1 MSLTSKILEGLNEQQ
16 KEAVTYGKGPL
27 LIIAGAG
34 TGKTQV
40 ITRRIAYLI
49 ASKKAKPE
57 EILAFTFSEKAA
69 REMEEKVDIL
79 VSYGYTGAWIG
90 TFHAFGDELLRE
102 HALELGLDPNLQVL
116 TKPEQ
121 IIFFR
126 DHLFEFS
133 LSYYRP
139 LGNPTR
145 YIEAIT
151 TLFSRAKDED
161 VTAKEYLDYAEGLEE
176 KARASLEDLELADV
190 ASQQAEI
197 ARTYQKYQ
205 NLLAKYG
212 KIDSGDQ
219 ITLPLR
225 LFRSHPA
232 ILRLYQER
240 FRYILLDEFQDT
252 NYAQFQLVKLLAAGY
267 QNITVVADDDQ
278 SIYKFRGTAIS
289 NVSGFMDI
297 YSQAKQI
304 VLTQNYRSTQIIL
317 DIAYRLIN
325 YNNPDRLE
333 PQNKI
338 SKRLTAQIKEEGIVK
353 RLHFDTLSSETE
365 GVAKLIRERVEKEG
379 YSYRDFVILVRANNS
394 AHSFLRSLNMADIPW
409 FFSGNEG
416 LYLREEV
423 RFLISFLRSV
433 ANFDDS
439 VSLYHLTISPIY
451 ELSGRGLTLCTNY
464 ASRRNRSL
472 FYVFSHLSEIPQLQE
487 EITAEDK
494 AIIDKVIKDLGEYA
508 DLSTRRSTG
517 EVLYKFITKSGY
529 LKRLI
534 SSPSSA
540 NEKKVKNIARFFDI
554 IRSTSH
560 VITDDRVPPFINY
573 LDLLIEAGDDPAA
586 AEVDMDM
593 EIDAVNVL
601 TVHKAKGLEFPVV
614 IMVNLVWQRFPTY
627 FRREGIPLP
636 DALIKDILPSGNF
649 HVQAERRLFY
659 VAMTRAKKELY
670 FASARDG
677 GGKRA
682 RKISQ
687 FIMEALDLS
696 KTDVLPYRASSLE
709 VIERNAPPAGRERA
723 EEAISPTEILTLSY
737 RRIDDYLTCPLK
749 YKYVHMIRVPIMQ
762 HHAAVYGSALH
773 QAVQKYYRGR
783 LAGQPMGEDELLAVF
798 DGCWTNEGF
807 LSREHEEQRR
817 EEGRRVLHR
826 FYQMVQK
833 EKHLPT
839 YVEKKFRFLLEHNR
853 IIGRW
858 DRIDIHNGEVCIVD
872 FKSSNV
878 REKKNA
884 DKRTKKSLQL
894 ALYALAYQKIF
905 GKIPERVE
913 LHFLESGL
921 RGVATLTE
929 QNLSQ
934 TIEKIEQAAV
944 GIRAGFYQAKP
955 SYQACRLLTCA
966 YQQVCPSVFL
976 GKR

>member
-1 MSLTSKILEGLNEQQ
+1 LEILEGLNKEQ
-16 KEAVTYGKGPL
+16 KEAVTHGKGPL

-49 ASKKAKPE
+49 ASKRVKPE
-57 EILAFTFSEKAA
+57 EILALTFTEKAA
-69 REMEEKVDIL
+69 TEMEERVDIL
-79 VSYGYTGAWIG
+79 VPYGYTGTWIG
-90 TFHAFGDELLRE
+90 TFHAFGDEVLRE
-102 HALELGLDPNLQVL
+102 HALKLGLDPNLQVL

-126 DHLFEFS
+126 DRLFEFS

-145 YIEAIT
+145 YIEAMT

-161 VTAKEYLDYAEGLEE
+161 VAPEEYLDYAKGLKE
-176 KARASLEDLELADV
+176 KAKVNLEDMELAEI
-190 ASQQAEI
+190 ASQQMEI

-205 NLLAKYG
+205 DLLAKYG
-212 KIDSGDQ
+212 KIDFGDQ
-219 ITLPLR
+219 ITLPLK

-232 ILRLYQER
+232 TLRLYQER
-240 FRYILLDEFQDT
+240 FRYILVDEFQDT
-252 NYAQFQLVKLLAAGY
+252 NYTQFQLVKLLAARY

-278 SIYKFRGTAIS
+278 SIYKFRGAAIS
-289 NVSGFMDI
+289 NVLGFMDI
-297 YSQAKQI
+297 YPEANKI
-304 VLTQNYRSTQIIL
+304 ILTENYRSRRIIL
-317 DIAYRLIN
+317 DTAYRLIN

-333 PQNKI
+333 FQNNI
-338 SKRLTAQIKEEGIVK
+338 SKRLTSQVKEEGIVK
-353 RLHFDTLSSETE
+353 YLFFDTLSSEAE
-365 GVAKLIRERVEKEG
+365 GVAKLIKERVEKKG
-379 YSYRDFVILVRANNS
+379 YSYGDFAILVRANKS
-394 AHSFLRSLNMADIPW
+394 ADAFLRSLNMADIPW

-416 LYLREEV
+416 LYLREEI

-439 VSLYHLTISPIY
+439 VSFYHLSISPTY
-451 ELSGRGLTLCTNY
+451 ELSARDLTLCMNY

-472 FYVFSHLSEIPQLQE
+472 FYVFSHLSGIPELE
-487 EITAEDK
+487 EEVSPEGKT
-494 AIIDKVIKDLGEYA
+494 IIDRVIRDLGEYA
-508 DLSTRRSTG
+508 DLSIKRSTG

-534 SSPSSA
+534 SSPSPSD
-540 NEKKVKNIARFFDI
+540 EEKVKNIARFFDI
-554 IRSTSH
+554 IRSTSN
-560 VITDDRVPPFINY
+560 VITHDRVPQFISY

-586 AEVDMDM
+586 AEIDM

-614 IMVNLVWQRFPTY
+614 IMANLVSQRFPSY

-636 DALIKDILPSGNF
+636 DPLIKDILPSGNF
-649 HVQAERRLFY
+649 HLQEERRLFY
-659 VAMTRAKKELY
+659 VGMTRAKKELY
-670 FASARDG
+670 FASARDC
-677 GGKRA
+677 GGKRP

-696 KTDVLPYRASSLE
+696 KADVVPNKVSSLE
-709 VIERNAPPAGRERA
+709 VIERNASPAGKKGQRE
-723 EEAISPTEILTLSY
+723 ETIPPTEILTLSY

-749 YKYVHMIRVPIMQ
+749 YKYVHIIRVPIMQ
-762 HHAAVYGSALH
+762 HHAVVYGSALH
-773 QAVQKYYRGR
+773 EAVQKYYRRR
-783 LAGQPMGEDELLAVF
+783 LSGEKMGEDELLSVF
-798 DGCWTNEGF
+798 HNCWTSEGF
-807 LSREHEEQRR
+807 LSREHEEQRL
-817 EEGRRVLHR
+817 EEGRKALHR

-839 YVEKKFRFLLEHNR
+839 YVEKEFRFPLENNQ
-853 IIGRW
+853 IMGRW
-858 DRIDIHNGEVCIVD
+858 DRIDIHNGEVCIID

-878 REKKNA
+878 REKKSA

-929 QNLSQ
+929 ENLCQ
-934 TIEKIEQAAV
+934 TVEKIKEASA
-944 GIRAGFYQAKP
+944 GIRVRSYEAKP

-966 YQQVCPSVFL
+966 YQQVCPYVFL

>member
-1 MSLTSKILEGLNEQQ
+1 MEILEGLNKEQ
-16 KEAVTYGKGPL
+16 KEAVTHGKGPL

-49 ASKKAKPE
+49 ASKRVKPE
-57 EILAFTFSEKAA
+57 EILALTFTEKAA
-69 REMEEKVDIL
+69 TEMEERVDIL
-79 VSYGYTGAWIG
+79 VPYGYTGTWIG
-90 TFHAFGDELLRE
+90 TFHAFGDEVLRE
-102 HALELGLDPNLQVL
+102 HALKLGLDPNLQVL

-126 DHLFEFS
+126 DRLFEFS

-145 YIEAIT
+145 YIEAMT

-161 VTAKEYLDYAEGLEE
+161 VAPKEYLDYAKGLKE
-176 KARASLEDLELADV
+176 KAKVNLEDMELAEI
-190 ASQQAEI
+190 ASQQMEI

-205 NLLAKYG
+205 DLLAKYG
-212 KIDSGDQ
+212 KIDFGDQ
-219 ITLPLR
+219 ITLPLK

-232 ILRLYQER
+232 TLRLYQER
-240 FRYILLDEFQDT
+240 FRYILVDEFQDT
-252 NYAQFQLVKLLAAGY
+252 NYTQFQLVKLLAARY

-278 SIYKFRGTAIS
+278 SIYKFRGAAIS
-289 NVSGFMDI
+289 NVLGFMDI
-297 YSQAKQI
+297 YPEANKI
-304 VLTQNYRSTQIIL
+304 ILTENYRSRQIIL
-317 DIAYRLIN
+317 DTAYRLIN

-333 PQNKI
+333 FQNNI
-338 SKRLTAQIKEEGIVK
+338 SKRLTSQVKEEGIVK
-353 RLHFDTLSSETE
+353 YLFFDTLSSEAE
-365 GVAKLIRERVEKEG
+365 GVAKLIKERVEKKG
-379 YSYRDFVILVRANNS
+379 YSYGDFAILVRANKS
-394 AHSFLRSLNMADIPW
+394 ADAFLRSLNMADIPW

-416 LYLREEV
+416 LYLREEI

-439 VSLYHLTISPIY
+439 VSFYHLSISPTY
-451 ELSGRGLTLCTNY
+451 ELSARDLTLCMNY

-472 FYVFSHLSEIPQLQE
+472 FYVFSHLSGIPELE
-487 EITAEDK
+487 EEVSPEGKT
-494 AIIDKVIKDLGEYA
+494 IIDRVIRDLGEYA
-508 DLSTRRSTG
+508 DLSIKRSTG

-534 SSPSSA
+534 SSPSPSD
-540 NEKKVKNIARFFDI
+540 EEKVKNIARFFDI
-554 IRSTSH
+554 IRSTSN
-560 VITDDRVPPFINY
+560 VITHDRVPQFISY

-586 AEVDMDM
+586 AEIDM

-614 IMVNLVWQRFPTY
+614 IMANLVSQRFPSY

-636 DALIKDILPSGNF
+636 DPLIKDILPSGNF
-649 HVQAERRLFY
+649 HLQEERRLFY
-659 VAMTRAKKELY
+659 VGMTRAKKELY
-670 FASARDG
+670 FASARDC
-677 GGKRA
+677 GGKRP

-696 KTDVLPYRASSLE
+696 KADVVPNKVSSLE
-709 VIERNAPPAGRERA
+709 VIERNASPAGKKGQRE
-723 EEAISPTEILTLSY
+723 ETIPPTEILTLSY

-749 YKYVHMIRVPIMQ
+749 YKYVHIIRVPIMQ
-762 HHAAVYGSALH
+762 HHAVVYGSALH
-773 QAVQKYYRGR
+773 EAVQKYYRRR
-783 LAGQPMGEDELLAVF
+783 LSGEKMGEDELLSVF
-798 DGCWTNEGF
+798 HNCWTSEGF
-807 LSREHEEQRR
+807 LSREHEEQRL
-817 EEGRRVLHR
+817 EEGRKALHR

-839 YVEKKFRFLLEHNR
+839 YVEKEFRFPLENNQ
-853 IIGRW
+853 IMGRW
-858 DRIDIHNGEVCIVD
+858 DRIDIHNGEVCIID

-878 REKKNA
+878 REKKSA

-929 QNLSQ
+929 ENLCQ
-934 TIEKIEQAAV
+934 TVEKIKEASA
-944 GIRAGFYQAKP
+944 GIRARSYEAKP

-966 YQQVCPSVFL
+966 YQQVCPYVFL

>member
-1 MSLTSKILEGLNEQQ
+1 LEILEGLNKEQ
-16 KEAVTYGKGPL
+16 KEAVTHGKGPL

-49 ASKKAKPE
+49 ASKRVKPE
-57 EILAFTFSEKAA
+57 EILALTFTEKAA
-69 REMEEKVDIL
+69 TEMEERVDIL
-79 VSYGYTGAWIG
+79 VPYGYTGTWIG
-90 TFHAFGDELLRE
+90 TFHAFGDEVLRE
-102 HALELGLDPNLQVL
+102 HALKLGLDPNLQVL

-126 DHLFEFS
+126 DRLFEFS

-145 YIEAIT
+145 YIEAMT

-161 VTAKEYLDYAEGLEE
+161 VAPKEYLDYAKGLKE
-176 KARASLEDLELADV
+176 KAKVNLEDMELAEI
-190 ASQQAEI
+190 ASQQMEI

-205 NLLAKYG
+205 DLLAKYG
-212 KIDSGDQ
+212 KIDFGDQ
-219 ITLPLR
+219 ITLPLK

-232 ILRLYQER
+232 TLRLYQER
-240 FRYILLDEFQDT
+240 FRYILVDEFQDT
-252 NYAQFQLVKLLAAGY
+252 NYTQFQLVKLLAARY

-278 SIYKFRGTAIS
+278 SIYKFRGAAIS
-289 NVSGFMDI
+289 NVLGFMDI
-297 YSQAKQI
+297 YPEANKI
-304 VLTQNYRSTQIIL
+304 ILTENYRSRQIIL
-317 DIAYRLIN
+317 DTAYRLIN

-333 PQNKI
+333 FQNNI
-338 SKRLTAQIKEEGIVK
+338 SKRFTSQVKEEGIVK
-353 RLHFDTLSSETE
+353 YLFFDTLSSEAE
-365 GVAKLIRERVEKEG
+365 GVAKLIKERVEKKG
-379 YSYRDFVILVRANNS
+379 YSYGDFAILVRANKS
-394 AHSFLRSLNMADIPW
+394 ADAFLRSLNMADIPW

-416 LYLREEV
+416 LYLREEI

-439 VSLYHLTISPIY
+439 VSFYHLSISPTY
-451 ELSGRGLTLCTNY
+451 ELSARDLTLCMNY

-472 FYVFSHLSEIPQLQE
+472 FYVFSHLSGIPELE
-487 EITAEDK
+487 EEVSPEGKT
-494 AIIDKVIKDLGEYA
+494 IIDRVIRDLGEYA
-508 DLSTRRSTG
+508 DLSIKRSTG

-534 SSPSSA
+534 SSPSPSD
-540 NEKKVKNIARFFDI
+540 EEKVKNIARFFDI
-554 IRSTSH
+554 IRSTSN
-560 VITDDRVPPFINY
+560 VITHDRVPQFISY

-586 AEVDMDM
+586 AEIDM

-614 IMVNLVWQRFPTY
+614 IMANLVSQRFPSY

-636 DALIKDILPSGNF
+636 DPLIKDILPSGNF
-649 HVQAERRLFY
+649 HLQEERRLFY
-659 VAMTRAKKELY
+659 VGMTRAKKELY
-670 FASARDG
+670 FASARDC
-677 GGKRA
+677 GGKRP

-696 KTDVLPYRASSLE
+696 KADVVPNKVSSLE
-709 VIERNAPPAGRERA
+709 VIERNASPAGKKGQRE
-723 EEAISPTEILTLSY
+723 ETIPPTEILTLSY

-749 YKYVHMIRVPIMQ
+749 YKYVHIIRVPIMQ
-762 HHAAVYGSALH
+762 HHAVVYGSALH
-773 QAVQKYYRGR
+773 EAVQKYYRRR
-783 LAGQPMGEDELLAVF
+783 LSGEKMGEDELLSVF
-798 DGCWTNEGF
+798 HNCWTSEGF
-807 LSREHEEQRR
+807 LSREHEEQRL
-817 EEGRRVLHR
+817 EEGRKALHR

-839 YVEKKFRFLLEHNR
+839 YVEKEFRFPLENNQ
-853 IIGRW
+853 IMGRW
-858 DRIDIHNGEVCIVD
+858 DRIDIHNGEVCIID

-878 REKKNA
+878 REKKSA

-929 QNLSQ
+929 ENLCQ
-934 TIEKIEQAAV
+934 TVEKIKEASA
-944 GIRAGFYQAKP
+944 GIRARSYEAKP

-966 YQQVCPSVFL
+966 YQQVCPYVFL

>member
-1 MSLTSKILEGLNEQQ
+1 MPLTSKRLEGLSKEQ
-16 KEAVTYGKGPL
+16 KEAVTHGKGPL

-49 ASKKAKPE
+49 ASKRVKPE
-57 EILAFTFSEKAA
+57 EILALTFTEKAA
-69 REMEEKVDIL
+69 TEMEERVDIL
-79 VSYGYTGAWIG
+79 VPYGYTGTWIG
-90 TFHAFGDELLRE
+90 TFHAFGDEVLRE
-102 HALELGLDPNLQVL
+102 HALKLGLDPNLQVL

-126 DHLFEFS
+126 DRLFEFS

-145 YIEAIT
+145 YIEAMT

-161 VTAKEYLDYAEGLEE
+161 VAPKEYLDYAKGLKE
-176 KARASLEDLELADV
+176 KAKVNLEDMELAEI
-190 ASQQAEI
+190 ASQQMEI

-205 NLLAKYG
+205 DLLAKYG
-212 KIDSGDQ
+212 KIDFGDQ
-219 ITLPLR
+219 ITLPLK

-232 ILRLYQER
+232 TLRLYQER
-240 FRYILLDEFQDT
+240 FRYILVDEFQDT
-252 NYAQFQLVKLLAAGY
+252 NYTQFQLVKLLAARY

-278 SIYKFRGTAIS
+278 SIYKFRGAAIS
-289 NVSGFMDI
+289 NVLGFMDI
-297 YSQAKQI
+297 YPEANKI
-304 VLTQNYRSTQIIL
+304 ILTENYRSRQIIL
-317 DIAYRLIN
+317 DTAYRLIN

-333 PQNKI
+333 FQNNI
-338 SKRLTAQIKEEGIVK
+338 SKRLTSQVKEEGIVK
-353 RLHFDTLSSETE
+353 YLFFDTLSSEAE
-365 GVAKLIRERVEKEG
+365 GVAKLIKERVEKKG
-379 YSYRDFVILVRANNS
+379 YSYGDFAILVRANKS
-394 AHSFLRSLNMADIPW
+394 ADAFLRSLNMADIPW

-416 LYLREEV
+416 LYLREEI

-439 VSLYHLTISPIY
+439 VSFYHLSISPTY
-451 ELSGRGLTLCTNY
+451 ELSARDLTLCMNY

-472 FYVFSHLSEIPQLQE
+472 FYVFSHLSGIPELE
-487 EITAEDK
+487 EEVSPEGKT
-494 AIIDKVIKDLGEYA
+494 IIDRVIRDLGEYA
-508 DLSTRRSTG
+508 DLSIKRSTG

-534 SSPSSA
+534 SSPSPSD
-540 NEKKVKNIARFFDI
+540 EEKVKNIARFFDI
-554 IRSTSH
+554 IRSTSN
-560 VITDDRVPPFINY
+560 VITHDRVPQFISY

-586 AEVDMDM
+586 AEIDM

-614 IMVNLVWQRFPTY
+614 IMANLVSQRFPSY

-636 DALIKDILPSGNF
+636 DPLIKDILPSGNF
-649 HVQAERRLFY
+649 HLQEERRLFY
-659 VAMTRAKKELY
+659 VGMTRAKKELY
-670 FASARDG
+670 FASARDC
-677 GGKRA
+677 GGKRP

-696 KTDVLPYRASSLE
+696 KADVVPNKVSSLE
-709 VIERNAPPAGRERA
+709 VIERNASPAGKKGQRE
-723 EEAISPTEILTLSY
+723 ETIPPTEILTLSY

-749 YKYVHMIRVPIMQ
+749 YKYVHIIRVPIMQ
-762 HHAAVYGSALH
+762 HHAVVYGSALH
-773 QAVQKYYRGR
+773 EAVQKYYRRR
-783 LAGQPMGEDELLAVF
+783 LSGEKMGEDELLSVF
-798 DGCWTNEGF
+798 HNCWTSEGF
-807 LSREHEEQRR
+807 LSREHEEQRL
-817 EEGRRVLHR
+817 EEGRKALHR

-839 YVEKKFRFLLEHNR
+839 YVEKEFRFPLENNQ

-858 DRIDIHNGEVCIVD
+858 DRIDIHNGEVCIID

-878 REKKNA
+878 REKKSA

-929 QNLSQ
+929 ENLCQ
-934 TIEKIEQAAV
+934 TVEKIKEASA
-944 GIRAGFYQAKP
+944 GIRVRSYEAKP

-966 YQQVCPSVFL
+966 YQQVCPYVFL

>member
-1 MSLTSKILEGLNEQQ
+1 MPLTSKILEGLNEEQ
-16 KEAVTYGKGPL
+16 KGAVTFGEGPL

-49 ASKKAKPE
+49 ASKRAKPE
-57 EILAFTFSEKAA
+57 EILALTFTEKAA
-69 REMEEKVDIL
+69 TEMEERVDIL
-79 VSYGYTGAWIG
+79 VPYGYTGTWIG
-90 TFHAFGDELLRE
+90 TFHAFGDEVLRE
-102 HALELGLDPNLQVL
+102 HALKLGLDPNLQVL

-126 DHLFEFS
+126 DRLFEFS

-145 YIEAIT
+145 YIEAMT

-161 VTAKEYLDYAEGLEE
+161 VAPKEYLDYAGGLKQ
-176 KARASLEDLELADV
+176 KAKANLEDMELAEI
-190 ASQQAEI
+190 ASQQMEI

-205 NLLAKYG
+205 DLLAKYG
-212 KIDSGDQ
+212 KIDFGDQ
-219 ITLPLR
+219 ITLPLK

-232 ILRLYQER
+232 ALRLYQER
-240 FRYILLDEFQDT
+240 FRYILVDEFQDT
-252 NYAQFQLVKLLAAGY
+252 NYTQFQLVKLLAARY

-278 SIYKFRGTAIS
+278 SIYKFRGAAIS
-289 NVSGFMDI
+289 NVLGFMDI
-297 YSQAKQI
+297 YPEANKI
-304 VLTQNYRSTQIIL
+304 VLTENYRSRQIIL
-317 DIAYRLIN
+317 DTAYRLIN

-333 PQNKI
+333 FQNNI
-338 SKRLTAQIKEEGIVK
+338 SKRLTSQVKEEGIVK
-353 RLHFDTLSSETE
+353 YLFFDTLSSQAE
-365 GVAKLIRERVEKEG
+365 GVAKLIKERVEKKG
-379 YSYRDFVILVRANNS
+379 YRYGDFAILVRANRS
-394 AHSFLRSLNMADIPW
+394 ADPFLRSLNMVDIPW

-439 VSLYHLTISPIY
+439 VSFYHLSISPVY
-451 ELSGRGLTLCTNY
+451 QLSVRDLTLCMNY

-472 FYVFSHLSEIPQLQE
+472 FYVFSHLSGIPELE
-487 EITAEDK
+487 EEVSPQGKT
-494 AIIDKVIKDLGEYA
+494 IIDRVITDLGEYA
-508 DLSTRRSTG
+508 DLSIKRSTG
-517 EVLYKFITKSGY
+517 EVLYEFITKSGY

-534 SSPSSA
+534 SSPSPSD
-540 NEKKVKNIARFFDI
+540 EEKVKNIARFFDI
-554 IRSTSH
+554 IRSTSN
-560 VITDDRVPPFINY
+560 VIAHDRVPQFISY

-586 AEVDMDM
+586 AEIDM

-614 IMVNLVWQRFPTY
+614 IMANLVSQRFPSY

-636 DALIKDILPSGNF
+636 DPLIKDILPTGNF
-649 HVQAERRLFY
+649 HLQEERRLFY
-659 VAMTRAKKELY
+659 VGMTRAKKELY
-670 FASARDG
+670 FTSARDC
-677 GGKRA
+677 GGKRP

-696 KTDVLPYRASSLE
+696 KADVVPNKVSSLE
-709 VIERNAPPAGRERA
+709 VIERNAPPVGREGQRGETIPA
-723 EEAISPTEILTLSY
+723 TEILTLSY

-749 YKYVHMIRVPIMQ
+749 YRYVHIIRVPIMQ
-762 HHAAVYGSALH
+762 HHAVVYGNALH
-773 QAVQKYYRGR
+773 QAVQKYYRRR
-783 LAGQPMGEDELLAVF
+783 LSGEKMGEDELLSVF
-798 DGCWTNEGF
+798 HNCWTSEGF
-807 LSREHEEQRR
+807 LSREHEEQRL
-817 EEGRRVLHR
+817 EEGRKTLHR

-833 EKHLPT
+833 EKNLPT
-839 YVEKKFRFLLEHNR
+839 YVEKEFRFPLENNQ

-858 DRIDIHNGEVCIVD
+858 DRIDIYNGEVCIID

-878 REKKNA
+878 REKKSA

-905 GKIPERVE
+905 EKIPERVE

-929 QNLSQ
+929 ENLCQ
-934 TIEKIEQAAV
+934 TVEKIKEASA
-944 GIRAGFYQAKP
+944 GIRARSYQAKP
-955 SYQACRLLTCA
+955 GYQACRLLTCA
-966 YQQVCPSVFL
+966 YQQVCPYVFL

>member
-1 MSLTSKILEGLNEQQ
+1 LEILEGLNKEQ
-16 KEAVTYGKGPL
+16 KEAVTHGKGPL

-49 ASKKAKPE
+49 ASKRVKPE
-57 EILAFTFSEKAA
+57 EILALTFTEKAA
-69 REMEEKVDIL
+69 TEMEERVDIL
-79 VSYGYTGAWIG
+79 VPYGYTGTWIG
-90 TFHAFGDELLRE
+90 TFHAFGDEVLRE
-102 HALELGLDPNLQVL
+102 HALKLGLDPNLQVL

-126 DHLFEFS
+126 DRLFEFS

-145 YIEAIT
+145 YIEAMT

-161 VTAKEYLDYAEGLEE
+161 VAPKEYLDYAKGLKE
-176 KARASLEDLELADV
+176 KAKVNLEDMELAEI
-190 ASQQAEI
+190 ASQQMEI

-205 NLLAKYG
+205 DLLAKYG
-212 KIDSGDQ
+212 KIDFGDQ
-219 ITLPLR
+219 ITLPLK

-232 ILRLYQER
+232 TLRLYQER
-240 FRYILLDEFQDT
+240 FRYILVDEFQDT
-252 NYAQFQLVKLLAAGY
+252 NYTQFQLVKLLAARY

-278 SIYKFRGTAIS
+278 SIYKFRGAAIS
-289 NVSGFMDI
+289 NVLGFMDI
-297 YSQAKQI
+297 YPEANKI
-304 VLTQNYRSTQIIL
+304 ILTENYRSRQIIL
-317 DIAYRLIN
+317 DTAYRLIN

-333 PQNKI
+333 FQNNI
-338 SKRLTAQIKEEGIVK
+338 SKRLTSQVKEEGIVK
-353 RLHFDTLSSETE
+353 YLFFDTLSSEAE
-365 GVAKLIRERVEKEG
+365 GVAKLIKERVEKKG
-379 YSYRDFVILVRANNS
+379 YSYGDFAILVRANKS
-394 AHSFLRSLNMADIPW
+394 ADAFLRSLNMADIPW

-416 LYLREEV
+416 LYLREEI

-439 VSLYHLTISPIY
+439 VSFYHLSISPTY
-451 ELSGRGLTLCTNY
+451 ELSARDLTLCMNY

-472 FYVFSHLSEIPQLQE
+472 FYVFSHLSGIPELE
-487 EITAEDK
+487 EEVSPEGKT
-494 AIIDKVIKDLGEYA
+494 IIDRVIRDLGEYA
-508 DLSTRRSTG
+508 DLSIKRSTG

-534 SSPSSA
+534 SSPSPSD
-540 NEKKVKNIARFFDI
+540 EEKVKNIARFFDI
-554 IRSTSH
+554 IRSTSN
-560 VITDDRVPPFINY
+560 VITHDRVPQFISY

-586 AEVDMDM
+586 AEIDM

-614 IMVNLVWQRFPTY
+614 IMANLVSQRFPSY

-636 DALIKDILPSGNF
+636 DPLIKDILPSGNF
-649 HVQAERRLFY
+649 HLQEERRLFY
-659 VAMTRAKKELY
+659 VGMTRAKKELY
-670 FASARDG
+670 FASARDC
-677 GGKRA
+677 GGKRP

-696 KTDVLPYRASSLE
+696 KADVVPNKVSSLE
-709 VIERNAPPAGRERA
+709 VIERNASPAGKKGQRE
-723 EEAISPTEILTLSY
+723 ETIPPTEILTLSY

-749 YKYVHMIRVPIMQ
+749 YKYVHIIRVPIMQ
-762 HHAAVYGSALH
+762 HHAVVYGSALH
-773 QAVQKYYRGR
+773 EAVQKYYRRR
-783 LAGQPMGEDELLAVF
+783 LSGEKMGEDELLSVF
-798 DGCWTNEGF
+798 HNCWTSEGF
-807 LSREHEEQRR
+807 LSREHEEQRL
-817 EEGRRVLHR
+817 EEGRKALHR

-839 YVEKKFRFLLEHNR
+839 YVEKEFRFPLENNQ
-853 IIGRW
+853 IMGRW
-858 DRIDIHNGEVCIVD
+858 DRIDIHNGEVCIID

-878 REKKNA
+878 REKKSA

-929 QNLSQ
+929 ENLCQ
-934 TIEKIEQAAV
+934 TVEKIKEASA
-944 GIRAGFYQAKP
+944 GIRARSYEAKP

-966 YQQVCPSVFL
+966 YQQVCPYVFL

>member
-1 MSLTSKILEGLNEQQ
+1 MEILEGLNKEQ
-16 KEAVTYGKGPL
+16 KEAVTHGKGPL

-49 ASKKAKPE
+49 ASKRVKPE
-57 EILAFTFSEKAA
+57 EILALTFTEKAA
-69 REMEEKVDIL
+69 TEMEERVDIL
-79 VSYGYTGAWIG
+79 VPYGYTGTWIG
-90 TFHAFGDELLRE
+90 TFHAFGDEVLRE
-102 HALELGLDPNLQVL
+102 HALKLGLDPNLQVL

-126 DHLFEFS
+126 DRLFEFS

-145 YIEAIT
+145 YIEAMT

-161 VTAKEYLDYAEGLEE
+161 VAPKEYLDYAKGLKE
-176 KARASLEDLELADV
+176 KAKVNLEDMELAEI
-190 ASQQAEI
+190 ASQQMEI

-205 NLLAKYG
+205 DLLAKYG
-212 KIDSGDQ
+212 KIDFGDQ
-219 ITLPLR
+219 ITLPLK

-232 ILRLYQER
+232 TLRLYQER
-240 FRYILLDEFQDT
+240 FRYILVDEFQDT
-252 NYAQFQLVKLLAAGY
+252 NYTQFQLVKLLAARY

-278 SIYKFRGTAIS
+278 SIYKFRGAAIS
-289 NVSGFMDI
+289 NVLGFMDI
-297 YSQAKQI
+297 YPEANKI
-304 VLTQNYRSTQIIL
+304 ILTENYRSRRIIL
-317 DIAYRLIN
+317 DTAYRLIN

-333 PQNKI
+333 FQNNI
-338 SKRLTAQIKEEGIVK
+338 SKRLTSQVKEEGIVK
-353 RLHFDTLSSETE
+353 YLFFDTLSSEAE
-365 GVAKLIRERVEKEG
+365 GVAKLIKERVEKKG
-379 YSYRDFVILVRANNS
+379 YSYGDFAILVRANKS
-394 AHSFLRSLNMADIPW
+394 ADAFLRSLNMADIPW

-416 LYLREEV
+416 LYLREEI

-439 VSLYHLTISPIY
+439 VSFYHLSISPTY
-451 ELSGRGLTLCTNY
+451 ELSARDLTLCMNY

-472 FYVFSHLSEIPQLQE
+472 FYVFSHLSGIPELE
-487 EITAEDK
+487 EEVSPEGKT
-494 AIIDKVIKDLGEYA
+494 IIDRVIRDLGEYA
-508 DLSTRRSTG
+508 DLSIKRSTG

-534 SSPSSA
+534 SSPSPSD
-540 NEKKVKNIARFFDI
+540 EEKVKNIARFFDI
-554 IRSTSH
+554 IRSTSN
-560 VITDDRVPPFINY
+560 VITHDRVPQFISY

-586 AEVDMDM
+586 AEIDM

-614 IMVNLVWQRFPTY
+614 IMANLVSQRFPSY

-636 DALIKDILPSGNF
+636 DPLIKDILPSGNF
-649 HVQAERRLFY
+649 HLQEERRLFY
-659 VAMTRAKKELY
+659 VGMTRAKKELY
-670 FASARDG
+670 FASARDC
-677 GGKRA
+677 GGKRP

-696 KTDVLPYRASSLE
+696 KADVVPNKVSSLE
-709 VIERNAPPAGRERA
+709 VIERNASPAGKKGQRE
-723 EEAISPTEILTLSY
+723 ETIPPTEILTLSY

-749 YKYVHMIRVPIMQ
+749 YKYVHIIRVPIMQ
-762 HHAAVYGSALH
+762 HHAVVYGSALH
-773 QAVQKYYRGR
+773 EAVQKYYRRR
-783 LAGQPMGEDELLAVF
+783 LSGEKMGEDELLSVF
-798 DGCWTNEGF
+798 HNCWTSEGF
-807 LSREHEEQRR
+807 LSREHEEQRL
-817 EEGRRVLHR
+817 EEGRKALHR

-839 YVEKKFRFLLEHNR
+839 YVEKEFRFPLENNQ
-853 IIGRW
+853 IMGRW
-858 DRIDIHNGEVCIVD
+858 DRIDIHNGEVCIID

-878 REKKNA
+878 REKKSA

-929 QNLSQ
+929 ENLCQ
-934 TIEKIEQAAV
+934 TVEKIKEASA
-944 GIRAGFYQAKP
+944 GIRVRSYEAKP

-966 YQQVCPSVFL
+966 YQQVCPYVFL

>member
-1 MSLTSKILEGLNEQQ
+1 MPLASKILKGLNEKQ
-16 KEAVTYGKGPL
+16 KEAVTFGEGPL

-49 ASKKAKPE
+49 ASKRAKPE
-57 EILAFTFSEKAA
+57 EILALTFTEKAA
-69 REMEEKVDIL
+69 TEMEERVDIL
-79 VSYGYTGAWIG
+79 VPYGYTGTWIG
-90 TFHAFGDELLRE
+90 TFHAFGDEVLRE
-102 HALELGLDPNLQVL
+102 HALKLGLDPNLQVL

-126 DHLFEFS
+126 DRLFEFS

-145 YIEAIT
+145 YIEAMT

-161 VTAKEYLDYAEGLEE
+161 VAPKEYLDYAEGLKE
-176 KARASLEDLELADV
+176 KAKVSLEDMELAEI
-190 ASQQAEI
+190 ASQQMEI
-197 ARTYQKYQ
+197 ATTYQKYQ
-205 NLLAKYG
+205 DLLAKYG
-212 KIDSGDQ
+212 KIDFGDQ
-219 ITLPLR
+219 ITLPLK
-225 LFRSHPA
+225 LFQSHPA
-232 ILRLYQER
+232 TLRLYQER
-240 FRYILLDEFQDT
+240 FRYILVDEFQDT
-252 NYAQFQLVKLLAAGY
+252 NYTQFQLVKLLAARY

-278 SIYKFRGTAIS
+278 SIYKFRGAAIS
-289 NVSGFMDI
+289 NVLGFMDI
-297 YSQAKQI
+297 YPEANKI
-304 VLTQNYRSTQIIL
+304 VLTENYRSRQIIL
-317 DIAYRLIN
+317 DTAYRLIN

-333 PQNKI
+333 FRNNI
-338 SKRLTAQIKEEGIVK
+338 SKRLTSQVKEEGIVK
-353 RLHFDTLSSETE
+353 YLFFDTLSSEAE
-365 GVAKLIRERVEKEG
+365 GVAKLIKERVEKKG
-379 YSYRDFVILVRANNS
+379 YSYGDFAILVRANKS
-394 AHSFLRSLNMADIPW
+394 ADPFLRSLNMADIPW

-416 LYLREEV
+416 LYLREEI

-439 VSLYHLTISPIY
+439 VSFYHLSISPTY
-451 ELSGRGLTLCTNY
+451 ELSVRDLTLCMNY

-472 FYVFSHLSEIPQLQE
+472 FYVFSHLSRIPELE
-487 EITAEDK
+487 EEVSSEGKT
-494 AIIDKVIKDLGEYA
+494 IIDRVIRDLGEYA
-508 DLSTRRSTG
+508 DLSIKRSTG

-529 LKRLI
+529 LKRLV
-534 SSPSSA
+534 SSPSPSD
-540 NEKKVKNIARFFDI
+540 EEKVKNIARFFDI
-554 IRSTSH
+554 IRSTSN
-560 VITDDRVPPFINY
+560 VITHDRVPQFISY

-586 AEVDMDM
+586 AEIDM

-614 IMVNLVWQRFPTY
+614 IMANLVSQRFPSY

-636 DALIKDILPSGNF
+636 DPLIKDILPSGNF
-649 HVQAERRLFY
+649 HLQEERRLFY
-659 VAMTRAKKELY
+659 VGMTRAKKELY
-670 FASARDG
+670 FTSARDC
-677 GGKRA
+677 GGKRP

-696 KTDVLPYRASSLE
+696 KADVVPNKVSSLE
-709 VIERNAPPAGRERA
+709 VIKRNAPSVGKKGQW
-723 EEAISPTEILTLSY
+723 EETIPPTEILTLSY

-749 YKYVHMIRVPIMQ
+749 YRYVHIIRVPIMQ
-762 HHAAVYGSALH
+762 HHAVVYGSALH
-773 QAVQKYYRGR
+773 EAVQKYYRRR
-783 LAGQPMGEDELLAVF
+783 LSGEKMGEDELLSLF
-798 DGCWTNEGF
+798 HNCWTSEGF
-807 LSREHEEQRR
+807 LSREHEEQRL
-817 EEGRRVLHR
+817 EEGRKALHR

-839 YVEKKFRFLLEHNR
+839 YVEKEFRFPLENNQ

-858 DRIDIHNGEVCIVD
+858 DRIDIHNGEVCIID

-929 QNLSQ
+929 ENLCQ
-934 TIEKIEQAAV
+934 TVEKIKEASA
-944 GIRAGFYQAKP
+944 GIRVRSYEAKP
-955 SYQACRLLTCA
+955 GYQACRLLTCA
-966 YQQVCPSVFL
+966 YQQVCPYVFL